1 MKCKSERRI
10 TARFVPP
17 ERAVRRFI
25 GLAVDPTLPNDTLYQ
40 LSYTPENFGRL
51 PPVNLQNLISIST
64 GR

>member
-25 GLAVDPTLPNDTLYQ
+25 GLAVDPTLANETLYQ
-40 LSYTPENFGRL
+40 LSYTPEIFGRS
-51 PPVNLQNLISIST
+51 PVKVQNLISIST